1 MRIEKNISLKPYNT
15 FRVDVKADVVITI
28 EDSSELLSDEIS
40 QYLTKENILFLGRG
54 SNTLFSK
61 DFKGTIFLLRNEGIE
76 MLDESDTNILVKVNA
91 GHQWNDFVMWSTEKG
106 LIGLQNLIDIPGN
119 VGSSPIQNIGAYGVE
134 VKDYIESV
142 KVLMLKEK
150 EERVLSNKQCKFG
163 YRDSIF
169 KNELKGKCVI
179 TEVIFNLP
187 KFTGKIEEKYLQ
199 YNDLKERVKEHTLE
213 NLLNTVRDIRKEKLP
228 SIDEYGSCGS
238 IFKNLQVDIKK
249 YKELEESFP
258 GLPSFK
264 TEDKNIVKVPTAYI
278 LDKLGWKNKRN
289 GDVGT
294 WIYHPLIVT
303 NYGNACASD
312 IVAFIGKIQQDFK
325 KNTGLYLETEIN
337 IF

>member
-15 FRVDVKADVVITI
+15 FRVDVNANLVITI
-28 EDSSELLSDEIS
+28 ENSEELLLDEIY
-40 QYLTKENILFLGRG
+40 QYISKTNTLFLGRG

-76 MLDESDTNILVKVNA
+76 VVNENDTHILVKVNA
-91 GHQWNDFVMWSTEKG
+91 GEQWNSFVQWSTEKN

-142 KVLMLKEK
+142 NVLMLKEK
-150 EERVLSNKQCKFG
+150 EERILSNKECRFG

-169 KNELKGKCVI
+169 KNELKGQFVI
-179 TEVIFNLP
+179 TEVIFKLP
-187 KFTGKIEEKYLQ
+187 KFKGKIEEKYLQ

-238 IFKNLQVDIKK
+238 TFKNLLIDTAK
-249 YKELEESFP
+249 YKELEKKFP
-258 GLPSFK
+258 GLPSFE
-264 TEDKNIVKVPTAYI
+264 TEKGNTVKIPTAYI
-278 LDKLGWKNKRN
+278 LDKLGWKNKRE
-289 GDVGT
+289 GEVGT

-303 NYGNACASD
+303 NYGNASAGE